1 MSDYPLPVSHAIDPS
16 VSASERGTLLEK
28 LHGWVVTVDHKRLGI
43 LYILYSTFFLLVAG
57 AEALTM
63 RLQLAYPH
71 AHVLSAQVYNRLFS
85 LLAGLLAIFVAV
97 SSSLDT
103 YSETML
109 FMHMAQ
115 HFVLM
120 SVAPPF
126 VVLGSPFVPMLRGLP
141 RPIVRRIGGPIFR
154 SSRAHSLQELFSR
167 LPFAWLAMNL
177 TYVGWHIPK
186 AYEFALSSENWH
198 NFEHFCFFAT
208 SLIFWW
214 PIVQPWPAQRRLNR
228 WMIIPYLLT
237 SDLVNTCLSAFLC
250 FSGRLLYPSYGVVE
264 RPFGIDALKDQIAAG
279 SFMWV
284 FGSLAFLV
292 PTIYLTTQFLTNSR
306 LVNEKTGLE
315 RARALAQ

>member
-1 MSDYPLPVSHAIDPS
+1 LETSWLSLITDWDIPPAITG
-16 VSASERGTLLEK
+16 AL
-28 LHGWVVTVDHKRLGI
+28 VTVGFVYVRGWL
-43 LYILYSTFFLLVAG
+43 
-57 AEALTM
+57 ALRRT
-63 RLQLAYPH
+63 RPKQI
-71 AHVLSAQVYNRLFS
+71 SEWRLFS
-85 LLAGLLAIFVAV
+85 FIAGLFAIFLAV

-103 YSETML
+103 YSETLL

-120 SVAPPF
+120 SVAPPLIA
-126 VVLGSPFVPMLRGLP
+126 LGSPFVPMLRGLP

-154 SSRAHSLQELFSR
+154 SSLVHSLQKLFSR

-186 AYEFALSSENWH
+186 AYEFALSSENCH

-214 PIVQPWPAQRRLNR
+214 PIVQPWPARRRLNS
-228 WMIIPYLLT
+228 WLIIPYLLT
-237 SDLVNTCLSAFLC
+237 SDFVNTGLAAFLC

-279 SFMWV
+279 AFMWV
-284 FGSLAFLV
+284 FGSLVFLV
-292 PTIYLTTQFLTNSR
+292 PTIYVTTRLLANGR
-306 LVNEKTGLE
+306 LVSSFETLSKQGTIHRKECLRDAPEGYSS
-315 RARALAQ
+315 ARPRT